1 MCGKVGLEG
10 HAWQG
15 ACIVGGHPGQRGHAL
30 WGACMAGDMA
40 TAANGTHPTVIH
52 SCFLKY
58 CYF

>member
-1 MCGKVGLEG
+1 MCSKGGVG
-10 HAWQG
+10 G
-15 ACIVGGHPGQRGHAL
+15 ACMAGGMYSRGHPGQRGHAL